1 MAKAWHI
8 LVICFGSLVI
18 AGCAGDTAGINRADA
33 LGLADPAVL
42 QALPPLPELVV
53 PTDGNDQQYRTRFA
67 EQWMSRSDVI
77 CRQYKDRL
85 MMVSRDTRF
94 AGNVAQLILSGVA
107 TFVTPLSTAHALAGA
122 ATMVG
127 GVGAEFDA
135 DFFQKQSGE
144 ILASAIQ
151 TARDN
156 QANQIEKNLAE
167 MSPEQYSIYRVQRDV
182 TEYHNMCSLE
192 TALAQIR
199 LALKVSSPDAG
210 NSPPA
215 AQGTQSNAIQAA
227 ITAEASHNA
236 AIGAAAGAAE
246 AQRKGMS
253 AAAGAAL
260 GAAAASGTRNPT
272 NAADLGTKAVSN
284 TAPAPQQR
292 ARVSVGPDAESARV
306 KLREALGQGPDGKGQ
321 RDPARMALMK
331 QCWNEMRIPAPP
343 QISLWMAGSS
353 AKTLTDVTECINRK
367 AAATP
372 LGGRS

>member
-1 MAKAWHI
+1 MANIWRVLTAFF
-8 LVICFGSLVI
+8 VCCVI
-18 AGCAGDTAGINRADA
+18 AGCAGDTAGVNRADA
-33 LGLADPAVL
+33 LGLVDPAAL
-42 QALPPLPELVV
+42 QALPPLPPLVV

-67 EQWMSRSDVI
+67 EQWMARSDVL

-94 AGNVAQLILSGVA
+94 TSNVVQLILSGVA

-151 TARDN
+151 TAREN
-156 QANQIEKNLAE
+156 QANQIEKNLID

-199 LALKVSSPDAG
+199 LALKVSAPDAG

-227 ITAEASHNA
+227 ITAEASHKA

-246 AQRKGMS
+246 AQRKGFS
-253 AAAGAAL
+253 AATGAAL
-260 GAAAASGTRNPT
+260 GAAAASTARNPAT
-272 NAADLGTKAVSN
+272 AAAAGTEAASNAA
-284 TAPAPQQR
+284 PAGQTR
-292 ARVSVGPDAESARV
+292 ARVSVDAESARV
-306 KLREALGQGPDGKGQ
+306 KLREALGQGPDGRGQ
-321 RDPARMALMK
+321 RDPARVALMK

-353 AKTLTDVTECINRK
+353 AKTLTDVTDCINCK
-367 AAATP
+367 AAPTT
-372 LGGRS
+372 LSGRS